1 MRKRMKKI
9 IGIMLTASIL
19 LCESSILSEAKENIG
34 LSENQNIAEIDDAA
48 IWEEETVLYSGD
60 EYGEGSLGIENGYG
74 AENGGETVLADSDCG
89 LEPPDAYIILNGD
102 LGEVQADNEESN
114 SSDIPATPVDAE
126 LGVDDMSVQAPS
138 NTYTV
143 TSTITAT
150 LSDDGTFTVSGA
162 GEMPRYSFDDLPP
175 WYNNRSSIKKVVI
188 ANGITSV
195 GGTSFYDCDN
205 CTEISIAG
213 TVTTIGYG
221 AFADCPVTT
230 MTGGGG
236 LRTIEDYAF
245 QNSRFASFVFPD
257 SVQTLGKY
265 IFFGNSNLQTIT
277 IPANVTDVFAVGYG
291 CSGITDYVISSGN
304 RNYTSDNG
312 AIYTKDKRTLIA
324 YPSARTA
331 APSFPAQVTRFE
343 SYAFANS
350 NANSVTVP
358 SGVTELGEG
367 VFAKSNIKKLV
378 ISDSVTKVGNYV
390 CQDAKYLETVV
401 VGSGITEYGY
411 RQFSGCS
418 SLKNVTVGKNVRD
431 LGGLAFADCT
441 SLETIV
447 LPEGLENIMNGTF
460 GNCSKL
466 KSVTLPESLT
476 GIYYQ
481 AFLNC
486 SSLNTIKLPSKLAEI
501 NRYAFYGTAIN
512 EITIPET
519 VTYIGENAFPRN
531 TVLKFERPLKKLE
544 SGAYADFCQAPVAAQ
559 YRYDYAFEVL
569 RLVNQERAKDGKSSL
584 TMDKSLLDSAML
596 RAVETSALFSHTR
609 PTGEN
614 CFTANEKM
622 FGENIAINW
631 SPENVMTSWMNSS
644 GHRANILNASY
655 KSIGIG
661 VVCVDGTYYWVQCFG
676 SAEADAASE
685 SGYANYSNI
694 TNIEFLL
701 GTEDID
707 IVANRESFS
716 GVQGEQIGTLQLYF
730 SNGFTTTVIDNS
742 GVSYSVVSGSSCTVS
757 ADGTIT
763 GTGGGT
769 STVRAA
775 LKNYP
780 DRIYADA
787 TVSVTGKT
795 IQMPDRLQPDG
806 IYVFDCDRNGVF
818 AGIVMSQLNSEQKT
832 NVEYQWVITKDG
844 GKSWILAADWT
855 RANEFLSY
863 QPKEF
868 GDYVVVAKVRIV
880 GRPDTETQV
889 SSSFSYHPHI
899 KGICQM
905 PYEGGGY
912 LIGIESYDNP
922 NNEYSYEMLI
932 LDCTLLAAGKDA
944 WTYTTGRC
952 GTTGNCLWTIWQPQ
966 YGYYWTLFRVYDKN
980 GVLIDEQCY
989 GFANIC

>member
-1 MRKRMKKI
+1 MRKKMKKI

-19 LCESSILSEAKENIG
+19 LYESSILSEAKENIG
-34 LSENQNIAEIDDAA
+34 LSENQNIAEIGDAA
-48 IWEEETVLYSGD
+48 VLEEETVLYSGD
-60 EYGEGSLGIENGYG
+60 AYGEGSLGIENGYG
-74 AENGGETVLADSDCG
+74 AENVGATVLADSDY
-89 LEPPDAYIILNGD
+89 ESETPAAYMISDDD
-102 LGEVQADNEESN
+102 LGEVQIDNAQNNFSEVT
-114 SSDIPATPVDAE
+114 ATPVDAE
-126 LGVDDMSVQAPS
+126 SGIDDMSVQASS
-138 NTYTV
+138 NTYTI
-143 TSTITAT
+143 TSTITAS
-150 LSDDGTFTVSGA
+150 LSGDGTFTVSGT
-162 GEMPRYSFDDLPP
+162 GEMPEYSFDELPP
-175 WYNNRSSIKKVVI
+175 WYSNRSSIKKVVV
-188 ANGITSV
+188 ADGITSV
-195 GGTSFYDCDN
+195 GGTSFYDCYN

-221 AFADCPVTT
+221 AFADCPIAK
-230 MTGGGG
+230 MTGGTG
-236 LRTIEDYAF
+236 LRTIRDYAF
-245 QNSRFASFVFPD
+245 QDSRFTSFVFPN
-257 SVQTLGKY
+257 STQTLGKY
-265 IFFGNSNLQTIT
+265 IFFGNDNLQTIT
-277 IPANVTDVFAVGYG
+277 IPANVTDVSAVGYG
-291 CSGITDYVISSGN
+291 CGGITAYTISAGN
-304 RNYTSDNG
+304 QNYTSHNG
-312 AIYTKDKRTLIA
+312 AIYTKDMRTLVA
-324 YPSARTA
+324 YPSALTA
-331 APSFPAQVTRFE
+331 EPSFPAQVTRFE
-343 SYAFANS
+343 SYAFAYS
-350 NANSVTVP
+350 HAGSVTVP
-358 SGVTELGEG
+358 SSVTELGEG

-378 ISDSVTKVGNYV
+378 ISDSVTKVGNFI
-390 CQDAKYLETVV
+390 CQDAEYLETVV
-401 VGSGITEYGY
+401 VGNGITEYGY

-447 LPEGLENIMNGTF
+447 LPEGLENIANGTF

-466 KSVTLPESLT
+466 KSVTLPQSLT

-486 SSLNTIKLPSKLAEI
+486 SSLSTIKLPSKVREI

-512 EITIPET
+512 EIAIPGT
-519 VTYIGENAFPRN
+519 VTYIGDNAFPSN
-531 TVLKFERPLKKLE
+531 TSLKFERPLTQLE
-544 SGAYADFCQAPVAAQ
+544 SGAYADLCQAPLAAQ

-569 RLVNQERAKDGKSSL
+569 RLVNQERAKEGKAPL

-609 PTGEN
+609 PTGED

-622 FGENIAINW
+622 YGENIAINW
-631 SPENVMTSWMNSS
+631 SPENVMTSWMNSP

-685 SGYANYSNI
+685 AGYTNYSAI
-694 TNIEFLL
+694 TNVKFLP
-701 GTEDID
+701 GTENID
-707 IVANRESFS
+707 IIAGRTSFS
-716 GVQGEQIGTLQLYF
+716 GEQGEQIGTLQLYF

-742 GVSYSVVSGSSCTVS
+742 GVSYSVLSGSSCTVS
-757 ADGTIT
+757 ADGIIT
-763 GTGGGT
+763 GVGAGT
-769 STVRAA
+769 STVRVA
-775 LKNYP
+775 LKNYA

-806 IYVFDCDRNGVF
+806 IYVFNCDRDGVF
-818 AGIVMSQLNSEQKT
+818 AGVVMNQLNSEQKT
-832 NVEYQWVITKDG
+832 NVEYQWLITKDG
-844 GKSWILAADWT
+844 GMSWILASDWT
-855 RANEFLSY
+855 RGNEFLSY
-863 QPKEF
+863 KPKEF
-868 GDYVVVAKVRIV
+868 GDYVLVAKVRIA
-880 GRPDTETQV
+880 GRADTETQV